1 MKNYA
6 KLSHLMT
13 RQSGFSIMEVMIG
26 IAIFAIGMLALASLQ
41 GALTRSTAEA
51 KVRAEANRKP
61 GQLNRPMTAKQ
72 MSRAP
77 IVENIREEHLNDDS
91 DYGGSTQNISPKAI
105 RTFKAIHIK
114 GAEGEK
120 DHDEFSSV
128 ASGSKQTTEK
138 DETA

>member
-1 MKNYA
+1 MVNL
-6 KLSHLMT
+6 KLKKDRPMT
-13 RQSGFSIMEVMIG
+13 S
-26 IAIFAIGMLALASLQ
+26 
-41 GALTRSTAEA
+41 

-128 ASGSKQTTEK
+128 ASGSKLKFMAKFKPSEVKQKETTEK